1 MLTIEFS
8 NQFKRDYKLA
18 TKRGYDMA
26 KLMDVISLLQNEATL
41 PAEYRD
47 HPLKGINKNIGVR
60 ECHIEP
66 DWLLVYRIKNDKL
79 ILQLIR
85 TGTHSDLF

>member
-8 NQFKRDYKLA
+8 NQFKKDYKLA

-26 KLMDVISLLQNEATL
+26 KLMDVISLLKNEEVL
-41 PAEYRD
+41 PAKYND
-47 HPLKGINKNIGVR
+47 HPLKGIKKSMGVR